1 MYNEYVQETCSNAD
15 SKFDLPEFQV
25 GDLLWCMM
33 LFEVY
38 TIVIPLHQKADDT
51 FLCL

>member
-1 MYNEYVQETCSNAD
+1 MNMYKKPAQMLFRD

-33 LFEVY
+33 LFQVY